1 MAHGVDTR
9 PRRRTQRERTAESTR
24 RLLDA
29 AIELIAEKG
38 FERTTAMEIGERAG
52 YSRSM
57 VRARY
62 GSKEALLESVL
73 RNDYE
78 PLMLAPEVNGQ
89 NGLERAVAVLSRAF
103 GVAQEQPALLRA
115 FFTVCFETVGPVGHL
130 KPWLTDWLNRVEA
143 EVGSALRCGM
153 KDGSVGTHVD
163 PDVEARRV
171 IAYGL
176 GIGFRWVLEPARDFV
191 GETGEWIDRV
201 SVEWSPVSASPT
213 PAPARGPRNRP
224 RPPARGRAAAKGS

>member
-1 MAHGVDTR
+1 MAHPVDTR

-29 AIELIAEKG
+29 AVELIAEKG

-143 EVGSALRCGM
+143 EVGAALHRVW
-153 KDGSVGTHVD
+153 KT
-163 PDVEARRV
+163 AR
-171 IAYGL
+171 
-176 GIGFRWVLEPARDFV
+176 W
-191 GETGEWIDRV
+191 
-201 SVEWSPVSASPT
+201 ASTSIPT
-213 PAPARGPRNRP
+213 RRP
-224 RPPARGRAAAKGS
+224 EG

>member
-1 MAHGVDTR
+1 MARRADTR
-9 PRRRTQRERTAESTR
+9 PRGRTQLERTAESTR

-38 FERTTAMEIGERAG
+38 FERTTAMEIGQRAG

-73 RNDYE
+73 RDDYE
-78 PLMLAPEVNGQ
+78 PLMLVPEVNGQ
-89 NGLERAVAVLSRAF
+89 NGLDRAVAVLSRAF
-103 GVAQEQPALLRA
+103 VAAEEQPALLRA

-130 KPWLTDWLNRVEA
+130 RPWLIDWLNRVEA
-143 EVGSALRCGM
+143 EVGAALRKGM
-153 KDGSVGTHVD
+153 KDGSVGPHVD

-171 IAYGL
+171 ISFGL

-191 GETGEWIDRV
+191 GEMREWIERA
-201 SVEWSPVSASPT
+201 SVEWSLQSASP
-213 PAPARGPRNRP
+213 PPVPARGPRR
-224 RPPARGRAAAKGS
+224 RSVPARGRAAPKVS

>member
-1 MAHGVDTR
+1 MFVAQRVDTR

-57 VRARY
+57 VRSKY

-73 RNDYE
+73 RNEYE

-89 NGLERAVAVLSRAF
+89 NGFDRAVAVLSRAF
-103 GVAQEQPALLRA
+103 VAAEDQPALLRA

-130 KPWLTDWLNRVEA
+130 KPWLTEWLARVESELA
-143 EVGSALRCGM
+143 AALHKGK
-153 KDGSVGTHVD
+153 KDGSVRTHID
-163 PDVEARRV
+163 PDVDARRV
-171 IAYGL
+171 IAFGL
-176 GIGFRWVLEPARDFV
+176 GFGFRWVLEPARDFA
-191 GETGEWIDRV
+191 GEMRQWIERVSGEWSMD
-201 SVEWSPVSASPT
+201 PV
-213 PAPARGPRNRP
+213 PAVCPGEAVNGN
-224 RPPARGRAAAKGS
+224 

>member
-1 MAHGVDTR
+1 MAFVVHRVDIR

-57 VRARY
+57 VRSRY

-78 PLMLAPEVNGQ
+78 PLMSAPEVNGQ
-89 NGLERAVAVLSRAF
+89 NGLDRAVAVLSRAF
-103 GVAQEQPALLRA
+103 VAAEDQPALLRA

-130 KPWLTDWLNRVEA
+130 KPWLTAWLNRVES
-143 EVGSALRCGM
+143 EVAAGLRKGK
-153 KDGSVGTHVD
+153 KDGSVGTHVN

-171 IAYGL
+171 IAFGL
-176 GIGFRWVLEPARDFV
+176 GMGFRWVLEPARDFA
-191 GETGEWIDRV
+191 GEMRQWAERV
-201 SVEWSPVSASPT
+201 SGDWSVQPASPVPV
-213 PAPARGPRNRP
+213 PC
-224 RPPARGRAAAKGS
+224 PPAVAEPN

>member
-1 MAHGVDTR
+1 MAHRVDTR

-29 AIELIAEKG
+29 AVELIAEKG

-89 NGLERAVAVLSRAF
+89 NGLERAVAVLSRVF
-103 GVAQEQPALLRA
+103 GAAQEQPALLRA

-130 KPWLTDWLNRVEA
+130 KPWLTDWLHRVEA
-143 EVGSALRCGM
+143 EVGAALHKGRG
-153 KDGSVGTHVD
+153 DGSVGIHVD

-171 IAYGL
+171 IVFGL
-176 GIGFRWVLEPARDFV
+176 GIGFRWVLEPERDFV
-191 GETGEWIDRV
+191 GEMREWIERV
-201 SVEWSPVSASPT
+201 SVEWSVPHGIPD
-213 PAPARGPRNRP
+213 AR
-224 RPPARGRAAAKGS
+224 ARTRAK

>member
-1 MAHGVDTR
+1 MAFVVHPVDTR

-57 VRARY
+57 VRSRY

-78 PLMLAPEVNGQ
+78 PLMSAPEVHGQ
-89 NGLERAVAVLSRAF
+89 NGLDRAVAVVSRAF
-103 GVAQEQPALLRA
+103 VAAEDQPALLRA

-130 KPWLTDWLNRVEA
+130 KPWLTEWLNRIES
-143 EVGSALRCGM
+143 EVAAALRKGE
-153 KDGSVGTHVD
+153 KDGSVSTHVD

-171 IAYGL
+171 IAFGL
-176 GIGFRWVLEPARDFV
+176 GIGFRWVLEPARDFA
-191 GETGEWIDRV
+191 GEMRQWIERV
-201 SVEWSPVSASPT
+201 AGDWSVQPVPT
-213 PAPARGPRNRP
+213 PCPG
-224 RPPARGRAAAKGS
+224 AAIDGN

>member
-1 MAHGVDTR
+1 MAGVVHPVDTR
-9 PRRRTQRERTAESTR
+9 PRRRTQRERNAESTR

-57 VRARY
+57 VRSRY

-78 PLMLAPEVNGQ
+78 PLMSAPEVHGQ
-89 NGLERAVAVLSRAF
+89 NGLDRAVAVLSRAF
-103 GVAQEQPALLRA
+103 VAAEDQPALLRA

-130 KPWLTDWLNRVEA
+130 KPWLTEWLNRIES
-143 EVGSALRCGM
+143 EVAAALRKGE
-153 KDGSVGTHVD
+153 KDGSVSTHVD

-171 IAYGL
+171 IAFGL
-176 GIGFRWVLEPARDFV
+176 GIGFRWVLEPARDFA
-191 GETGEWIDRV
+191 GEMRQWIERV
-201 SVEWSPVSASPT
+201 AGDWSVQPVPT
-213 PAPARGPRNRP
+213 PCPG
-224 RPPARGRAAAKGS
+224 AAIDGN

>member
-1 MAHGVDTR
+1 MARRVDTR
-9 PRRRTQRERTAESTR
+9 PQGLTQRERTAESTR

-73 RNDYE
+73 RNEYE
-78 PLMLAPEVNGQ
+78 PLMLSRKVDGK
-89 NGLERAVAVLSRAF
+89 NGLERGVAVLSRAC
-103 GVAQEQPALLRA
+103 VAAVEQPALLRA
-115 FFTVCFETVGPVGHL
+115 FFTVCFETVGPVRHL
-130 KPWLTDWLNRVEA
+130 RPWMMHWLSRVEA
-143 EVGSALRCGM
+143 EVGSALLQGVG
-153 KDGSVGTHVD
+153 DGSVGTHVN

-176 GIGFRWVLEPARDFV
+176 GIGFRWVLEPAGDFV
-191 GETGEWIDRV
+191 GEMREWIERV
-201 SVEWSPVSASPT
+201 SVEWSPQSASPT
-213 PAPARGPRNRP
+213 PPTA
-224 RPPARGRAAAKGS
+224 

>member
-1 MAHGVDTR
+1 MIIVMVHRVDTR

-89 NGLERAVAVLSRAF
+89 PPMRCTNFSRPNERRRNCSL
-103 GVAQEQPALLRA
+103 QP
-115 FFTVCFETVGPVGHL
+115 PL
-130 KPWLTDWLNRVEA
+130 KS
-143 EVGSALRCGM
+143 GS
-153 KDGSVGTHVD
+153 
-163 PDVEARRV
+163 
-171 IAYGL
+171 
-176 GIGFRWVLEPARDFV
+176 
-191 GETGEWIDRV
+191 
-201 SVEWSPVSASPT
+201 
-213 PAPARGPRNRP
+213 RNR
-224 RPPARGRAAAKGS
+224 RCESGASVRRQYACLV